1 MIERGIVAALLSVGL
16 WSADAAAGIK
26 DGSIQLRVMAQSA
39 PVRSGPGGSFREIGR
54 VGYGQV
60 FQALDRTADG
70 SWYRIRI
77 SRERSGW
84 VLAELVWPFEIVDE
98 SAVAGASS
106 WLDRNVFVAGQ
117 LDDGKVIL
125 ALSGGA
131 LDALGEFTMRI
142 GYQPSAHYLI
152 ELSCS
157 QANGRFGSLL
167 LYGGEL
173 VVPIGPWRSIVPF
186 VLVGGGGAAVWPNQ
200 QSKLFT
206 SGTSLQAS
214 AGGGV
219 FIGLKG
225 PIIVRLDVLEVL
237 LFGPDQL
244 NGLLLL
250 QGGLMVTF

>member
-1 MIERGIVAALLSVGL
+1 MIKRGIVAALCSIGIWSVG
-16 WSADAAAGIK
+16 AAAGIK

-54 VGYGQV
+54 VGHGQV

-84 VLAELVWPFEIVDE
+84 VLAELVWPFEIVEE
-98 SAVAGASS
+98 SAVTSASS
-106 WLDRNVFVAGQ
+106 WFDRYILTADQ
-117 LDDGKVIL
+117 LDDGKVTL

-131 LDALGEFTMRI
+131 LDALGEFTVRV

-167 LYGGEL
+167 LFGGEL

-200 QSKLFT
+200 QSTLFK
-206 SGTSLQAS
+206 SGTSFQAS

-225 PIIVRLDVLEVL
+225 PIILRLDAQEVL